1 MDYSVLIVAAGR
13 GERMGLGY
21 NKVFYKLKEGTT
33 ILDTTMELFMK
44 DPRCKQIV
52 IVTNQNE
59 MTLAMKKREIG
70 RIVHVAGGE
79 TRQASVRNGLMAIT
93 EDVVLIHDG
102 ARPWCPMKCV
112 DDLLDAM
119 QTEDAAILGVPVKD
133 TIKEVE
139 NGYIVKTVERTRLIQ
154 AQTPQAF
161 KTSLIT
167 EACKRAYIA
176 GIKVTDDAQMVET
189 YTKARVKIIEG
200 SYSNIKITTQEDL
213 KLPK

>member
-21 NKVFYKLKEGTT
+21 NKVFYMLKEGTT
-33 ILDTTMELFMK
+33 ILDTTLELFLK

-52 IVTNQNE
+52 IVTNPSE

-79 TRQASVRNGLMAIT
+79 TRQISVHNGLTAVSEEI
-93 EDVVLIHDG
+93 VLIHDG
-102 ARPWCPMKCV
+102 ARPWCPTKCV
-112 DDLLDAM
+112 DDLLIAM
-119 QTEDAAILGVPVKD
+119 ETEDAAILAVPVKD

-139 NGYIVKTVERTRLIQ
+139 DGYIVRTIERSRLFQ

-161 KTSLIT
+161 KTSLIL
-167 EACKRAYIA
+167 EACKMAEIENK
-176 GIKVTDDAQMVET
+176 KVTDDAQMIEM
-189 YTKARVKIIEG
+189 YTGTRVKIVEG
-200 SYSNIKITTQEDL
+200 SYTNIKVTTKEDL
-213 KLPK
+213 KRT